1 VAALRAS
8 NLLILRS
15 GPQVRVSQDALR
27 ERRMLPMSEA
37 ALGGSASR
45 ADRMAAVGAILRAG
59 LILTVCF
66 VLLFPVYWMV
76 LNAIQPSQYSLS
88 WPPSLLPRGLEWA
101 NFQRLFADKPIGA
114 WLLRSTF
121 VATIVVAVTLLV
133 VVPAAYALSRLRW
146 RGQNLL
152 GLFLLFTQ
160 IMPGAMIVA
169 PELTLFRTFGWT
181 DNLTALAFLHAA
193 FVVPLCTWIL
203 KSSFD
208 AVPRELVEAALVDG
222 CSHVTA
228 LRRIMLPLTRPG
240 LVAVSVVA
248 FFSSW
253 NEYLFSSA
261 LITQSDL
268 YTGSLGLA
276 TLITQLDTPL
286 FVLMAAGVMFSVL
299 PVAFYLAIQRHIL
312 RGLTAGAVKG

>member
-1 VAALRAS
+1 MSAAAS
-8 NLLILRS
+8 I
-15 GPQVRVSQDALR
+15 A
-27 ERRMLPMSEA
+27 EA
-37 ALGGSASR
+37 GTRQMR
-45 ADRMAAVGAILRAG
+45 ADRAAAIGAILRAA
-59 LILTVCF
+59 LILIVC
-66 VLLFPVYWMV
+66 VIVLFPVYWMV
-76 LNAIQPSQYSLS
+76 LNAIQPGKYSLN
-88 WPPSLLPRGLEWA
+88 WPPSFYPHGLEWS
-101 NFQRLFADKPIGA
+101 NFARLFGDKPIGN
-114 WLLRSTF
+114 WLVLSTY
-121 VATIVVAVTLLV
+121 VASIVVVANLAVV
-133 VVPAAYALSRLRW
+133 IPAAYAMSRLRW
-146 RGQNLL
+146 SGRNLL

-193 FVVPLCTWIL
+193 FVVPLCTWVL

-208 AVPRELVEAALVDG
+208 AVPHELVEAALIDG
-222 CSHVTA
+222 CSHWRTLISVV
-228 LRRIMLPLTRPG
+228 LPLTRPG

-286 FVLMAAGVMFSVL
+286 FVLMAAGVTFSVL
-299 PVAFYLAIQRHIL
+299 PVLFYLAIQRHIL

>member
-1 VAALRAS
+1 
-8 NLLILRS
+8 
-15 GPQVRVSQDALR
+15 
-27 ERRMLPMSEA
+27 
-37 ALGGSASR
+37 
-45 ADRMAAVGAILRAG
+45 
-59 LILTVCF
+59 
-66 VLLFPVYWMV
+66 V
-76 LNAIQPSQYSLS
+76 LNAIQPGSYSLT
-88 WPPSLLPRGLEWA
+88 WPPALFPHGLEWS
-101 NFQRLFADKPIGA
+101 NFAKLFADKPIGH
-114 WLLRSTF
+114 WLLLSTY
-121 VATIVVAVTLLV
+121 VAAIVVAVTVAV
-133 VVPAAYALSRLRW
+133 VVPAAYAMSRLRW

-160 IMPGAMIVA
+160 VMPGAMIAA
-169 PELTLFRTFGWT
+169 PELTLFRAFGWT

-208 AVPRELVEAALVDG
+208 AIPRELVEAALVDG
-222 CSHVTA
+222 CSHWTV
-228 LRRIMLPLTRPG
+228 LIRIMLPLTRPG

-276 TLITQLDTPL
+276 TLITQLDTPI

-299 PVAFYLAIQRHIL
+299 PVLFYLAIQRHIL

>member
-1 VAALRAS
+1 
-8 NLLILRS
+8 
-15 GPQVRVSQDALR
+15 
-27 ERRMLPMSEA
+27 MSSIGLA
-37 ALGGSASR
+37 HPASR
-45 ADRMAAVGAILRAG
+45 TDRTAAVAAILRAA
-59 LILTVCF
+59 LILVVCF

-76 LNAIQPSQYSLS
+76 LNAIQPSEYSLS
-88 WPPSLLPRGLEWA
+88 WPPSLLPRGFEWS
-101 NFQRLFADKPIGA
+101 NFRHLFEDKPIVD
-114 WLLRSTF
+114 WLLKSTF
-121 VATIVVAVTLLV
+121 VAAIVVAATLIV

-208 AVPRELVEAALVDG
+208 SVPRELVEAALVYF
-222 CSHVTA
+222 CSHTA
-228 LRRIMLPLTRPG
+228 ALWRIMLPLTRPG

-276 TLITQLDTPL
+276 TLITQL
-286 FVLMAAGVMFSVL
+286 
-299 PVAFYLAIQRHIL
+299 
-312 RGLTAGAVKG
+312 

>member
-1 VAALRAS
+1 
-8 NLLILRS
+8 
-15 GPQVRVSQDALR
+15 
-27 ERRMLPMSEA
+27 MSEA
-37 ALGGSASR
+37 VLSAPASR
-45 ADRMAAVGAILRAG
+45 ADRMAAIGAILRAA
-59 LILTVCF
+59 LILIVCF

-76 LNAIQPSQYSLS
+76 LNAIQPSEYSLT
-88 WPPSLLPRGLEWA
+88 WPPALWPKGFEWS
-101 NFQRLFADKPIGA
+101 NFQHLFADKPIVD
-114 WLLRSTF
+114 WLARSTF
-121 VATIVVAVTLLV
+121 VAAIVVVATLIV

-169 PELTLFRTFGWT
+169 PELTLFRAFGWT

-222 CSHVTA
+222 CSHTA
-228 LRRIMLPLTRPG
+228 ALWRIMLPLTRPG

>member
-1 VAALRAS
+1 MSSAGIAPATSRHDHVAAVA
-8 NLLILRS
+8 
-15 GPQVRVSQDALR
+15 
-27 ERRMLPMSEA
+27 
-37 ALGGSASR
+37 
-45 ADRMAAVGAILRAG
+45 AILRAA
-59 LILTVCF
+59 LILIVCII
-66 VLLFPVYWMV
+66 LLFPVYWMV
-76 LNAIQPSQYSLS
+76 LNAVQPSEYSLN
-88 WPPSLLPRGLEWA
+88 WPPSLLPKGFEWS
-101 NFQRLFADKPIGA
+101 NFAHLFADKPIVD

-121 VATIVVAVTLLV
+121 VAAIVVLATLIV

-222 CSHVTA
+222 CSHTA
-228 LRRIMLPLTRPG
+228 ALWRIMLPLTRPG

>member
-1 VAALRAS
+1 MSSPGIAPAASRRDHVAAVA
-8 NLLILRS
+8 
-15 GPQVRVSQDALR
+15 
-27 ERRMLPMSEA
+27 
-37 ALGGSASR
+37 
-45 ADRMAAVGAILRAG
+45 AILRAG
-59 LILTVCF
+59 LILIVCF

-76 LNAIQPSQYSLS
+76 LNAIQPSEYSLS
-88 WPPSLLPRGLEWA
+88 WPPSLLPKGLEWS
-101 NFQRLFADKPIGA
+101 NFQHLFADKPIVD

-121 VATIVVAVTLLV
+121 VAAIVVAATLVV

-208 AVPRELVEAALVDG
+208 AVPRELLEAALVDG
-222 CSHVTA
+222 CSHTTA
-228 LRRIMLPLTRPG
+228 LWRIMLPLTRPG

>member
-1 VAALRAS
+1 MSSTALAH
-8 NLLILRS
+8 
-15 GPQVRVSQDALR
+15 P
-27 ERRMLPMSEA
+27 
-37 ALGGSASR
+37 ASR
-45 ADRMAAVGAILRAG
+45 TDRMAAIGAILRAA
-59 LILTVCF
+59 LILIVCF

-76 LNAIQPSQYSLS
+76 LNAIQPSAYSLT
-88 WPPSLLPRGLEWA
+88 WPPALWPKGFEWS
-101 NFQRLFADKPIGA
+101 NFQHLFADKPIVD
-114 WLLRSTF
+114 WLARSTF
-121 VATIVVAVTLLV
+121 VAAIVVVATLIV

-169 PELTLFRTFGWT
+169 PELTLFRAFGWT

-222 CSHVTA
+222 CSHTA
-228 LRRIMLPLTRPG
+228 ALWRIMLPLTRPG

-261 LITQSDL
+261 LITRSDL

-286 FVLMAAGVMFSVL
+286 FVLMAAGVTFSVL

>member
-1 VAALRAS
+1 MSSTALAH
-8 NLLILRS
+8 
-15 GPQVRVSQDALR
+15 P
-27 ERRMLPMSEA
+27 
-37 ALGGSASR
+37 ASR
-45 ADRMAAVGAILRAG
+45 TDRMAAIGAILRAA
-59 LILTVCF
+59 LILVVCF
-66 VLLFPVYWMV
+66 VLLFPVYWMI
-76 LNAIQPSQYSLS
+76 LNAIQPSQYSLT
-88 WPPSLLPRGLEWA
+88 WPPSLWPRGFEWS
-101 NFQRLFADKPIGA
+101 NFQRLFDEKPIVD
-114 WLLRSTF
+114 WLLKSTF
-121 VATIVVAVTLLV
+121 VAAIVVVVTLIV

-169 PELTLFRTFGWT
+169 PELTLFRAFGWT

-222 CSHVTA
+222 CSHTVA

>member
-1 VAALRAS
+1 MSSTALAH
-8 NLLILRS
+8 
-15 GPQVRVSQDALR
+15 P
-27 ERRMLPMSEA
+27 
-37 ALGGSASR
+37 ASR
-45 ADRMAAVGAILRAG
+45 TDRMAAVGAILRAA
-59 LILTVCF
+59 LILIVCF

-76 LNAIQPSQYSLS
+76 LNAIQPSAYSLT
-88 WPPSLLPRGLEWA
+88 WPPALWPKGFEWS
-101 NFQRLFADKPIGA
+101 NFQHLFADKPIVD
-114 WLLRSTF
+114 WLARSTF
-121 VATIVVAVTLLV
+121 VAAIVVVATLIV

-169 PELTLFRTFGWT
+169 PELTLFRAFGWT

-222 CSHVTA
+222 CSHTA
-228 LRRIMLPLTRPG
+228 ALWRIMLPLTRPG

-261 LITQSDL
+261 LITRSDL

-286 FVLMAAGVMFSVL
+286 FVLMAAGVTFSVL

>member
-1 VAALRAS
+1 
-8 NLLILRS
+8 
-15 GPQVRVSQDALR
+15 
-27 ERRMLPMSEA
+27 MLPMSEA
-37 ALGGSASR
+37 VLGASASR
-45 ADRMAAVGAILRAG
+45 TDRVAAIGAILRAA
-59 LILTVCF
+59 LILVVCF
-66 VLLFPVYWMV
+66 ILLFPVYWMV
-76 LNAIQPSQYSLS
+76 LNAIQPSAYSLT
-88 WPPSLLPRGLEWA
+88 WPPALWPRGFEWS
-101 NFQRLFADKPIGA
+101 NFQHLFADKPIVD

-121 VATIVVAVTLLV
+121 VAAIVVVATLIV
-133 VVPAAYALSRLRW
+133 VVPSAYALSRLRW

-222 CSHVTA
+222 CSHTA
-228 LRRIMLPLTRPG
+228 ALWRIMLPLTRPG
-240 LVAVSVVA
+240 LVAISVVA

-261 LITQSDL
+261 LITKSDL

-286 FVLMAAGVMFSVL
+286 FVLMAAGVVFSVL

>member
-1 VAALRAS
+1 MSSAALS
-8 NLLILRS
+8 
-15 GPQVRVSQDALR
+15 P
-27 ERRMLPMSEA
+27 P
-37 ALGGSASR
+37 ASR
-45 ADRMAAVGAILRAG
+45 ADRLAAIAAILRAA
-59 LILTVCF
+59 LILVVCA

-76 LNAIQPSQYSLS
+76 LNAIQPSQYSLT
-88 WPPSLLPRGLEWA
+88 WPPSLLPKGFEWS
-101 NFQRLFADKPIGA
+101 NFRRLFEEKPIVE
-114 WLLRSTF
+114 WLARSAF
-121 VATIVVAVTLLV
+121 VAAIVVVATLVV

-169 PELTLFRTFGWT
+169 PTLTLFRAFDWT

-222 CSHVTA
+222 CSHTTA
-228 LRRIMLPLTRPG
+228 LWRIMLPLTRPG